1 MAVRK
6 PDPEVAFRAAAL
18 ALIGAPVLMLAGL
31 IAFALAA
38 RLVTPI
44 DRFLRGPLVL
54 ALVFGWAVLV
64 VIVVLI
70 VGIRMSRHTTRP
82 YGVAVPVL
90 HL

>member
-82 YGVAVPVL
+82 
-90 HL
+90 